1 MYYKKFIN
9 KLIICLGILFL
20 SSCAST
26 SNITPTVYDKKTIN
40 PENVRLIFNRTNT
53 FFYGGV
59 DTRIEING
67 NVVTKLSRGS
77 SFYYDLPAGR
87 TNISVYGFMD
97 PGKFS
102 LDLNLIKSKIY
113 EFTVSPRTDSF
124 LPVVA
129 FGLLGQLADTSINEQ
144 SGLFQIS
151 VNKYTDR

>member
-1 MYYKKFIN
+1 M
-9 KLIICLGILFL
+9 
-20 SSCAST
+20 
-26 SNITPTVYDKKTIN
+26 YDKKTIN

>member
-1 MYYKKFIN
+1 MYYKKIIN
-9 KLIICLGILFL
+9 KLIICLGVLFL

-67 NVVTKLSRGS
+67 KVVTKLSRGR

-87 TNISVYGFMD
+87 TNISMYGFMD

-113 EFTVSPRTDSF
+113 EFTVSPRTESF

-151 VNKYTDR
+151 INKYMDR

>member
-1 MYYKKFIN
+1 MKNLVN
-9 KLIICLGILFL
+9 KLIICLGVLFL

-26 SNITPTVYDKKTIN
+26 SNFNQKVYDIKTIN
-40 PENVRLIFNRTNT
+40 PENVRLIFNRTYT
-53 FFYGGV
+53 LFYGGV
-59 DTRIEING
+59 DARIVING
-67 NVVTKLSRGS
+67 KIITKLSRGS

-113 EFTVSPRTDSF
+113 EFKVSPRSDSF
-124 LPVVA
+124 LPIVA

-151 VNKYTDR
+151 VDKFSNR